1 MAQTDKQE
9 GMVAMSDR
17 KHRKKQ
23 PGSIVQHA
31 VPPGSLP
38 GTLCVEP
45 GAAPPEIRVMAYSA
59 QGYAETTI
67 QEVAQI
73 RPLLDQWPVV
83 WVDIE
88 GFGDGTTL
96 RELSEL
102 FDIHGLALEDV
113 VDIQQRPKAE
123 LYGERV
129 FFITRMAQVRQNLE
143 TEQVSFFL
151 GRQFVLTFQQ
161 GAPGDSF
168 DQVRHHIRANA
179 GMLRSL
185 GADYLCY
192 SLIDA
197 VIDQFFP
204 VLERLGDRLE
214 ALETEALSRPSL
226 DTVSRVHAIK
236 GQLLSLRRIVWPM
249 REALQTV
256 LREPVSVFTAET
268 RVYLRDCH
276 DNLLQIMDLVET
288 YRELAA
294 GLTDLYLSSSSNRM
308 NEVMKVLTI
317 IATIFMPLS
326 FLTSLYGM
334 NFDPAVS
341 PWNMPELKTYW
352 GYPVALA
359 AMAVI
364 AGGMVLCFW
373 RYGWFKPT
381 LPPMEKKGGD
391 DGNDSNDSHE
401 DSA

>member
-1 MAQTDKQE
+1 
-9 GMVAMSDR
+9 
-17 KHRKKQ
+17 
-23 PGSIVQHA
+23 
-31 VPPGSLP
+31 
-38 GTLCVEP
+38 
-45 GAAPPEIRVMAYSA
+45 MAYSG
-59 QGYAETTI
+59 QDYVETTI
-67 QEVAQI
+67 QEVTEI
-73 RPLLDQWPVV
+73 RSILERWPVV

-88 GFGDGTTL
+88 GFGDGCAL
-96 RELSEL
+96 RALSEL
-102 FDIHGLALEDV
+102 FDIHSLALEDV
-113 VDIQQRPKAE
+113 VHVHQRPKAE

-129 FFITRMAQVRQNLE
+129 FFITRMAQVRQELE

-151 GRQFVLTFQQ
+151 GRHFVLTFQQ

-168 DQVRHHIRANA
+168 ERVRHHIRANA
-179 GMLRSL
+179 GMLRSS

-256 LREPVSVFTAET
+256 LRDPESVFTAET

-326 FLTSLYGM
+326 FITSLYGM
-334 NFDPAVS
+334 NFDPAAS
-341 PWNMPELKTYW
+341 PWNMPETKAYW
-352 GYPVALA
+352 GYPAVLLMMAL
-359 AMAVI
+359 V
-364 AGGMVLCFW
+364 AGGMVFSFW
-373 RYGWFKPT
+373 WNGWFKPT
-381 LPPMEKKGGD
+381 LPPMAD
-391 DGNDSNDSHE
+391 NDDSNSDG
-401 DSA
+401 DAG

>member
-1 MAQTDKQE
+1 
-9 GMVAMSDR
+9 MSDR
-17 KHRKKQ
+17 KHRSKKQ
-23 PGSIVQHA
+23 ASLVRQTVTPDT
-31 VPPGSLP
+31 LP

-45 GAAPPEIRVMAYSA
+45 GAAPPEIRVMAYSPDD
-59 QGYAETTI
+59 YTETMV
-67 QEVAQI
+67 QQVNQI

-96 RELSEL
+96 RALSEL
-102 FDIHGLALEDV
+102 FDIHALALEDV
-113 VDIQQRPKAE
+113 VHIHQRPKAE

-129 FFITRMAQVRQNLE
+129 FFITRMAQVREDLE

-151 GRQFVLTFQQ
+151 GRHFVLTFQQ

-168 DQVRHHIRANA
+168 ERVRHHIRAKA
-179 GMLRSL
+179 GALRAS

-256 LREPVSVFTAET
+256 LRDPASVFTAET

-326 FLTSLYGM
+326 FLASLYGM
-334 NFDPAVS
+334 NFDPGAS
-341 PWNMPELKTYW
+341 PWNMPELRSHW
-352 GYPVALA
+352 GYPVLLAFMAL
-359 AMAVI
+359 V
-364 AGGMVLCFW
+364 AGGMVFSFW
-373 RYGWFKPT
+373 WNGWFKPT
-381 LPPMEKKGGD
+381 LPPMDYKDGSDPHD
-391 DGNDSNDSHE
+391 DRT
-401 DSA
+401 